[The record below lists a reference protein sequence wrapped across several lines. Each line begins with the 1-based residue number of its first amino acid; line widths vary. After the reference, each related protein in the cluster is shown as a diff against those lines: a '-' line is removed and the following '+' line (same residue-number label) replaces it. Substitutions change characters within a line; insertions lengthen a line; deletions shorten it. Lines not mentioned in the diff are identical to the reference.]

1 MLSKDNKYALILL
14 TPAFALVI
22 FLFIFPLS
30 HSFYLGFFNYNLI
43 SGEQSFAGINNY
55 IWLFGDPDF
64 LWSIGRNFFYTA
76 FVVAFNFI
84 LGFAFA
90 ELVIQKF
97 PGRAVVQ
104 AIILLPMLLMPVAG
118 AITWR
123 MLYNTEFGLINN
135 FLATIGLDRIPW
147 LANSDTALFAVM
159 ITDIWAWTPWMFL
172 VLLAGLQSL
181 PRDVF
186 EAARV
191 DGASMF
197 RRWWNLTLPLM
208 KPVIFVAITLK
219 SIDTFRTFDYIWV
232 MTKGG
237 PGGATH
243 VLSSFGYLIGFSSFK
258 FGTAAAVSTIAFILA
273 LLLALF
279 LIRFMMRRTR

>member
-1 MLSKDNKYALILL
+1 MFSKNQKYALILL

-30 HSFYLGFFNYNLI
+30 HSFYLSFFKYDLI
-43 SGEQSFAGINNY
+43 SGKQSFAGINNY
-55 IWLFGDPDF
+55 IWLFRDPDF

-76 FVVAFNFI
+76 FVVTFNFI

-90 ELVIQKF
+90 ELAIQKL
-97 PGRAVVQ
+97 PGRGVIQ
-104 AIILLPMLLMPVAG
+104 AIILLPMLLMPAAD

-135 FLATIGLDRIPW
+135 FLATIGLDRVTW
-147 LANSDTALFAVM
+147 LANSNTALFAVM
-159 ITDIWAWTPWMFL
+159 IADIWAWTPWMFL

-181 PRDVF
+181 PQDVF

-191 DGASMF
+191 DGASVLK
-197 RRWWNLTLPLM
+197 RWWHLTLPLM

-219 SIDTFRTFDYIWV
+219 SIDTFRTFDYIWI

-243 VLSSFGYLIGFSSFK
+243 ILSSYGYLIGFSSFR
-258 FGTAAAVSTIAFILA
+258 FGIAAAVSTIAFVLA
-273 LLLALF
+273 FIMAFL
-279 LIRFMMRRTR
+279 LIRYMMRRTR

>member
-22 FLFIFPLS
+22 FLFIYPLS
-30 HSFYLGFFNYNLI
+30 HSFYLSFLNYDLI
-43 SGEQSFAGINNY
+43 SGEQSFAGFKNY
-55 IWLFGDPDF
+55 IRLFGDPDF
-64 LWSIGRNFFYTA
+64 LWSMARNLFYTA
-76 FVVAFNFI
+76 FVVTFNFI
-84 LGFAFA
+84 IGFAFA

-97 PGRAVVQ
+97 PGRGIIQAV
-104 AIILLPMLLMPVAG
+104 ILLPMLLMPAAD

-135 FLATIGLDRIPW
+135 FLATIGLDRVTW
-147 LANSDTALFAVM
+147 LAKSSTALLAVM
-159 ITDIWAWTPWMFL
+159 IADIWAWTPWMFL

-181 PRDVF
+181 PQEVF

-191 DGASMF
+191 DGASTF
-197 RRWWNLTLPLM
+197 KRWWNLTLPLM
-208 KPVIFVAITLK
+208 KPVIFVAVTLK
-219 SIDTFRTFDYIWV
+219 SVDTFRTFDYIWI

-243 VLSSFGYLIGFSSFK
+243 VLSSFGYLIGFSTFR
-258 FGTAAAVSTIAFILA
+258 FGTAAAVSTVAFILA
-273 LLLALF
+273 FLLALG
-279 LIRFMMRRTR
+279 LIRFLMRRTQ